1 MDKFNNQYR
10 ISSARLS
17 VYDYGQNGAYF
28 ITICTKNRIH
38 FFGEIVDREMVFN
51 EIGNLAHSYWQEI
64 PNHFP
69 YIELGNFVIMPNH
82 IHGILII
89 NKNTD
94 NWDDGTLQDH
104 ISGTLQDD
112 IVETLH
118 CNVSTAMNESPSLQT
133 PIPPTTNTTNNQK
146 MADISPK
153 SGIISAI
160 IRSYKSIVTKH
171 ARYIEPEFEWQ
182 SRFHDHVIRN
192 ETSLNNIQNYI
203 ENNLANWK
211 DDKLFT

>member
-1 MDKFNNQYR
+1 MFPDMNKFNNRYR

-17 VYDYGQNGAYF
+17 SHDYGQNDAYF
-28 ITICTKNRIH
+28 ITICTKNRIY

-203 ENNLANWK
+203 ENN
-211 DDKLFT
+211 